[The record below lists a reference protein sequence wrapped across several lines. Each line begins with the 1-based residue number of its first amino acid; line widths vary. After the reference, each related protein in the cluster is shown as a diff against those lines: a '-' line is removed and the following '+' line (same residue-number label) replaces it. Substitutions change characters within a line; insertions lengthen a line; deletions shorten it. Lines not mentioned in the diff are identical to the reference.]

1 MKNPRFTSRSPTSL
15 HHVTTSRSWWWSP
28 GPGAVP
34 DPSTASAPSAW
45 RSNSEAG
52 TRLRFGE
59 KSTKSP
65 GIWCWFSMMNQWEKL
80 AWFHLEASKVGN
92 RDWIFRGKK
101 LHTFG
106 LKTEKLDL
114 RLKKLSISQ
123 AMKEKLQSH
132 DADIK
137 IYSHLIC
144 RNP

>member
-15 HHVTTSRSWWWSP
+15 HHVTTSD
-28 GPGAVP
+28 GPGDDRQVLGQCLTLRQHQLHP
-34 DPSTASAPSAW
+34 LGDPTPKLGLASDLVKNPPNPQGFDVASGEPM
-45 RSNSEAG
+45 G
-52 TRLRFGE
+52 KTRMISLGSF
-59 KSTKSP
+59 KSLKSRLNF
-65 GIWCWFSMMNQWEKL
+65 W
-80 AWFHLEASKVGN
+80 
-92 RDWIFRGKK
+92 GKK